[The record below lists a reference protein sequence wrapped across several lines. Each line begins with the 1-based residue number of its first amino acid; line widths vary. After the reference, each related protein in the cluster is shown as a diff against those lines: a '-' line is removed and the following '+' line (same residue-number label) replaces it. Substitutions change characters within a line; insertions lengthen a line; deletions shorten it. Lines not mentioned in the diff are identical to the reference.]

1 MCPERS
7 VMMSLISDLLGD
19 CWRTGVARVAVDFGA
34 GQGAKRSADIRS
46 DLGQA
51 SNAGQRKNQRNRGGR
66 EAEGQLA
73 ASLARS
79 SPLRGCASLAPCHPP
94 FCLYARPI
102 PFFQKSPK
110 LPLQLVSMLARLGSR
125 LNRPAQIAALLVRKI
140 LGTPE

>member
-7 VMMSLISDLLGD
+7 LIMSFIFDLPGD
-19 CWRTGVARVAVDFGA
+19 CRKTGVGRVAVDFGA

-51 SNAGQRKNQRNRGGR
+51 SNAGQRQNQRNPGGR

-73 ASLARS
+73 ASLARY
-79 SPLRGCASLAPCHPP
+79 SPLRGCASLAPCHLP

-110 LPLQLVSMLARLGSR
+110 LPLQLVWMLARLASR
-125 LNRPAQIAALLVRKI
+125 INRPAQIAALLVWKI
-140 LGTPE
+140 LGTP